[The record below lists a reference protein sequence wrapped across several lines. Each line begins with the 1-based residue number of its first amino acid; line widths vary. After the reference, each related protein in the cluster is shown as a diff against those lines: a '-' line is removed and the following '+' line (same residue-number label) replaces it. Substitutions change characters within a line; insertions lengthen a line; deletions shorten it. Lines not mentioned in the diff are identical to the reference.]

1 MKEVKT
7 NKKLVNK
14 LNLLVSLLKEE
25 REALIKSDGD
35 KVAEIVKKKENI
47 IEDLST
53 FKGLDIREDKIIM
66 ELIKEIDSL
75 QEMNLLLT
83 KQALSFQNAL
93 LESISK
99 GVKASLNTYSA
110 KGNYESNNKTGL
122 VDQSV

>member
-1 MKEVKT
+1 MKT
-7 NKKLVNK
+7 NKKLANK

-53 FKGLDIREDKIIM
+53 FKGLDIREDKTIM

>member
-1 MKEVKT
+1 MKT

-53 FKGLDIREDKIIM
+53 FKGLDIREDKTIM

>member
-1 MKEVKT
+1 MKT
-7 NKKLVNK
+7 NKKLANK

>member
-1 MKEVKT
+1 MKT

>member
-1 MKEVKT
+1 VKT